1 VNKVTW
7 GAINGKNDSAAN
19 LKAWIQALH
28 DNLISAGLVQ
38 TADTGQLSISG
49 ISGVLSA
56 GSYLA
61 PLIYR
66 FDDSLAGSS
75 PVIIKLRPYAG
86 NVGGSGST
94 LIGNVAI
101 SVGLGTDGAGNLVGA
116 NTGEFNF
123 FNNAGGF
130 AASIQSVETL
140 SYAIHSEGRFGLCFG
155 IGALQSPAPN
165 SFCLAFLDIA
175 RTTGGIAIT
184 RNAEIYDSNLTIA
197 PSVMR
202 IRKGYLHSVFN
213 GWRQDLC
220 YWAGGSDAA
229 TSAGSVQMQRTYRT
243 APSLEPD
250 PSIALYW
257 LSGVTTGDQFDLSV
271 DGVTRNY
278 VALGGNTSLGVDPV
292 TNTNVVGIALLWDDL

>member
-1 VNKVTW
+1 MNKVTW

-28 DNLISAGLVQ
+28 DNLIASGLVQ

-49 ISGVLSA
+49 ISAVLLS

-86 NVGGSGST
+86 YMGGGGPF
-94 LIGNVAI
+94 GNVAI
-101 SVGLGTDGAGNLVGA
+101 SIGTGTDGAGNLAGA

-123 FNNAGGF
+123 YNSGGGS

-155 IGALQSPAPN
+155 IGALSSTAN
-165 SFCLAFLDIA
+165 SFCNAFLDIA

-184 RNAEIYDSNLTIA
+184 RNAAAYDSGGTIA
-197 PSVMR
+197 PSAMR

-257 LSGVTTGDQFDLSV
+257 LSGVTAGDQFDLSV

>member
-1 VNKVTW
+1 MNKVTW
-7 GAINGKNDSAAN
+7 GAINGKNDSSAN

-28 DNLISAGLVQ
+28 DNLIASGLVQ

-49 ISGVLSA
+49 ISATLSA
-56 GSYLA
+56 GSYLD

-66 FDDSLAGSS
+66 FDDALAGSS

-86 NVGGSGST
+86 SMGGGGPF
-94 LIGNVAI
+94 GNVAI
-101 SVGLGTDGAGNLVGA
+101 SIGTGTDGAGNLAGA

-123 FNNAGGF
+123 FNYSFGLV
-130 AASIQSVETL
+130 ASIQSVETL

-155 IGALQSPAPN
+155 IGALQSSAPS

-184 RNAEIYDSNLTIA
+184 RNAEAYNSGVTIA
-197 PSVMR
+197 PSAMR

-229 TSAGSVQMQRTYRT
+229 TSAGAVQMQRTYRT
-243 APSLEPD
+243 APNLEPD

-257 LSGVTTGDQFDLSV
+257 LSGVATGDQFDLSV

>member
-1 VNKVTW
+1 MNKVTW

-28 DNLISAGLVQ
+28 DNLIASGLVQ

-49 ISGVLSA
+49 ISAVLSA

-86 NVGGSGST
+86 HMGGGGPF
-94 LIGNVAI
+94 GNVAI
-101 SVGLGTDGAGNLVGA
+101 SIGTGTDGAGNLAGA

-123 FNNAGGF
+123 FNNSGGF

-155 IGALQSPAPN
+155 VGALFSTAN
-165 SFCLAFLDIA
+165 SFCNAFLDIA

-184 RNAEIYDSNLTIA
+184 RNAAAYDSTTTIA
-197 PSVMR
+197 PSVRR

-243 APSLEPD
+243 APILEPD